1 MCRRITGQSIGL
13 VLGAGGARGLAHLGV
28 IRALNEAGISG
39 KWDLI
44 LCHNRTLEILVHTNQ
59 ALTVFIKSI

>member
-1 MCRRITGQSIGL
+1 MQHLVRAPFQDHFQDFNRMCRRITGQSIGL

-39 KWDLI
+39 
-44 LCHNRTLEILVHTNQ
+44 Q
-59 ALTVFIKSI
+59 